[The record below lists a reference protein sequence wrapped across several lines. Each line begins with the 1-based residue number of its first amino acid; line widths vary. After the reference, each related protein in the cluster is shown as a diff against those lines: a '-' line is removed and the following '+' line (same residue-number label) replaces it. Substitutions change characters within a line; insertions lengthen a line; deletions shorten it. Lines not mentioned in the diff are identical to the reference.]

1 MKVSSPHT
9 TVKLMASS
17 RPFTMEDDSNPN
29 KLELVLK
36 ESMKK
41 KKKVTMLRR
50 QFIST
55 MAHVTQLR
63 LKSYNLTA

>member
-41 KKKVTMLRR
+41 KVSMLRR